1 MYFTLYKSGTQW
13 RWRLQAAN
21 HKIIASG
28 ESYYNKADCLHAIG
42 LMRGTSNVPIYE
54 E

>member
-1 MYFTLYKSGTQW
+1 MYFTFRKTEGQW
-13 RWRLQAAN
+13 RWRLKAAN

-28 ESYYNKADCLHAIG
+28 EAYHNKADCLHAIG
-42 LMRGTSNVPIYE
+42 LIRGTSNVPVYE